1 MWKVPLFDLNFDH
14 REETA
19 VSVVMQSRWLTMGEQ
34 TKLFEQEF
42 SSFLGNGAKSIA
54 VSSATASLHMSLLA
68 LGVGPGNEV
77 IVPALTFV
85 ADANVVCMVGATP
98 VLADSESLDNWNVS
112 ADSIAEKI
120 TSKTKAVIV
129 VHFAGYPCEM
139 ESIVSLCNENGIA
152 LIEDAAHAPGA
163 AIEGRMCGTFG
174 DTGCFSFFSNKNLSV
189 GEGGMVVS
197 TDERIVKNLTSL
209 RSHGMTSL
217 TLDRHKGRST
227 TYDVEQVGLNYR
239 MDEIR
244 SAIGLVQLDKLID
257 GNAKRKSHTDAYRKE
272 LCDVPVE
279 IPFAKL
285 EQGVTSSYHIMPV
298 LLPVNVSRVDVI
310 NALKKRGIQSSI
322 HYPPF
327 WDFTAYAS
335 TTRKE
340 EAPIVADICE
350 RELTLPLYP
359 TMSEEQRNLVV
370 TAVKEAVS

>member
-14 REETA
+14 REEAA
-19 VSVVMQSRWLTMGEQ
+19 VSAVMQTRWLTMGEQ
-34 TKLFEQEF
+34 TKSFERQF
-42 SSFLGNGAKSIA
+42 SSFLGHNATSVA
-54 VSSATASLHMSLLA
+54 VSSATAALHMSLLA
-68 LGVGPGNEV
+68 LGIGPGDEV

-112 ADSIAEKI
+112 AATIAEKI

-139 ESIVSLCNENGIA
+139 ESIVELCKEKNLA
-152 LIEDAAHAPGA
+152 LIEDVAHAPGA
-163 AIEGRMCGTFG
+163 TISGQACGTFG
-174 DTGCFSFFSNKNLSV
+174 DAGCFSFFSNKNLSV
-189 GEGGMVVS
+189 GEGGKAVA
-197 TDERIVKNLTSL
+197 TNERITKSLASL

-227 TYDVEQVGLNYR
+227 TYDVERIGLNYR

-257 GNAKRKSHTDAYRKE
+257 GNARRKQHTDAYRVE
-272 LCDVPVE
+272 LSDVPVD
-279 IPFAKL
+279 IPFSVLKA
-285 EQGVTSSYHIMPV
+285 GVTSSYHIMPV
-298 LLPVNVSRVDVI
+298 LLPEHSDRTEVMA
-310 NALKKRGIQSSI
+310 ALKEKGVQTSI

-327 WDFTAYAS
+327 WTFTAYAS
-335 TTRKE
+335 ITNKK
-340 EAPIVADICE
+340 EAPIVAEICE

-359 TMSEEQRNLVV
+359 TITEEQRALVV
-370 TAVKEAVS
+370 SSLKEALS